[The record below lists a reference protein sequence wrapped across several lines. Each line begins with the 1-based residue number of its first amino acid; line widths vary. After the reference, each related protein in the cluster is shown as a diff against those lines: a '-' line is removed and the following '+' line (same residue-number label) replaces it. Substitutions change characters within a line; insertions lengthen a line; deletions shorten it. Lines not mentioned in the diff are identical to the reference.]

1 MKLMDFVTG
10 IQHIGIPTNDIEET
24 KRFYTGLGFT
34 LVYETLNESGGNIPV
49 AFLQA
54 GDILI
59 ETYENKKAA
68 MSRGS
73 IDHIALN
80 VPDIE
85 AVYAVA
91 KENGLHFLESDEIV
105 FLPFWEKGIRYFL
118 IEGPNKEPIEFLQK
132 L

>member
-10 IQHIGIPTNDIEET
+10 IQHIGIPTNDLKVT
-24 KRFYTGLGFT
+24 KDFFIGLGFQ
-34 LVYETLNESGGNIPV
+34 VVHETTNPNDGTPV
-49 AFLQA
+49 TFLQA

-68 MSRGS
+68 MARGA

-85 AVYAVA
+85 PVYKLA
-91 KENGLHFLESDEIV
+91 KESGYQFLESDKIV
-105 FLPFWEKGIRYFL
+105 DLPFWEKGIRYFL
-118 IEGPNKEPIEFLQK
+118 IEGPNKEAIEFLQK

>member
-1 MKLMDFVTG
+1 MNLMDFVTG
-10 IQHIGIPTNDIEET
+10 IQHIGIPTNDIEAT
-24 KRFYTGLGFT
+24 KEFYTGLGFE
-34 LVYETLNESGGNIPV
+34 LVYETVNENGSVPV
-49 AFLQA
+49 AFLKA

-68 MSRGS
+68 MARGA

-85 AVYAVA
+85 PVYALA
-91 KENGLHFLESDEIV
+91 KEKGYRFLESDDIV
-105 FLPFWEKGIRYFL
+105 FLPFWENGIRYFL
-118 IEGPNKEPIEFLQK
+118 LDGPNREAIEFLQK

>member
-10 IQHIGIPTNDIEET
+10 IQHIGIPTNDLKAT
-24 KRFYTGLGFT
+24 KDFFTSLGFEV
-34 LVYETLNESGGNIPV
+34 VYETVNPSGNVPV
-49 AFLQA
+49 TFLQA

-59 ETYENKKAA
+59 ETYENGKAA
-68 MSRGS
+68 MARGA

-85 AVYAVA
+85 PVYALA
-91 KENGLHFLESDEIV
+91 KKSGYKFLESDEIV
-105 FLPFWEKGIRYFL
+105 DLPFWEKGIRYFL
-118 IEGPNKEPIEFLQK
+118 IEGPNKEAVEFLQK

>member
-10 IQHIGIPTNDIEET
+10 IQHIGIPTNDIAKT
-24 KRFYTGLGFT
+24 KQFYTSLGFE
-34 LVYETLNESGGNIPV
+34 LVYETLNEKGGNFSV

-68 MSRGS
+68 MERGS

-85 AVYAVA
+85 AAYAAA
-91 KENGLHFLESDEIV
+91 KESGFTFLESDEIV

>member
-1 MKLMDFVTG
+1 MKLMDLVTG
-10 IQHIGIPTNDIEET
+10 IQHIGIPTNDLAAT
-24 KRFYTGLGFT
+24 KEFYMDLGFE
-34 LVYETLNESGGNIPV
+34 LVYETINEKANEPV

-68 MSRGS
+68 MAGGS
-73 IDHIALN
+73 IDHIAMS

-85 AVYAVA
+85 AAYAVA
-91 KENGLHFLESDEIV
+91 KERGYQFLESDEIV

>member
-10 IQHIGIPTNDIEET
+10 IQHIGIPTNDLAAT
-24 KRFYTGLGFT
+24 KEFYTGLGFE
-34 LVYETLNESGGNIPV
+34 LVYETINESGGNVPV

-68 MSRGS
+68 MARGA
-73 IDHIALN
+73 IDHVAPN

-85 AVYAVA
+85 AAYAVA
-91 KENGLHFLESDEIV
+91 KEKGYQFLESDEIV